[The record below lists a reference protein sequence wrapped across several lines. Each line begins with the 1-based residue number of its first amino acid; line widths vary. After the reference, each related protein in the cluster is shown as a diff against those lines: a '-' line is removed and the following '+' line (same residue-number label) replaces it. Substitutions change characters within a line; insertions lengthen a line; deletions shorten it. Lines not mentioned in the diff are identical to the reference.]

1 MSVVCL
7 DGARRRKV
15 ATGSVR
21 EVDAVATIGE
31 ARVMQG
37 VLAPD
42 EWRRWVRRHGLE
54 VYGMPGEEFAG
65 PAIRVGV
72 DDEPG

>member
-1 MSVVCL
+1 MSVVDL
-7 DGARRRKV
+7 DGARRRKA

-21 EVDAVATIGE
+21 ESDAVATIEE

-42 EWRRWVRRHGLE
+42 EWRRWCRRHGLD
-54 VYGMPGEEFAG
+54 VYGVPGEEFAG
-65 PAIRVGV
+65 PAVPAG
-72 DDEPG
+72 DEA